1 MTEDLQ
7 TESNETLEP
16 GQTSDINI
24 RLWVFLASL
33 FLIILIAGVVLAVIA
48 MVQNPATTENIRDI
62 VIIFMAIES
71 LLIGV
76 ALIVLII
83 QLARLTD
90 LLVNDVKPILD
101 STNDTLGTIRGTTH
115 FLSKNLVQPVVK
127 MNSSF
132 AAIRR
137 ATELLRFRRRSS
149 SK

>member
-1 MTEDLQ
+1 MTDDLHP
-7 TESNETLEP
+7 ESNDTFEVD
-16 GQTSDINI
+16 QTSEINI

-90 LLVNDVKPILD
+90 LLVNEVKPILD

-137 ATELLRFRRRSS
+137 ATELLRFRRRS
-149 SK
+149 

>member
-1 MTEDLQ
+1 MTESINPNTVQEEEPSQVSDLK
-7 TESNETLEP
+7 LRIW
-16 GQTSDINI
+16 GFVAVI
-24 RLWVFLASL
+24 FLL
-33 FLIILIAGVVLAVIA
+33 ILIAGVVLAVIA

-76 ALIVLII
+76 ALVVLII

-90 LLVNDVKPILD
+90 LLVNEVKPILD
-101 STNDTLGTIRGTTH
+101 STNDTLGMIRGTTH

-132 AAIRR
+132 AALRR
-137 ATELLRFRRRSS
+137 AGELLRFRRRS
-149 SK
+149 

>member
-1 MTEDLQ
+1 MMDDFTPNLQ
-7 TESNETLEP
+7 EELES
-16 GQTSDINI
+16 TSTIDGRMRIWAI
-24 RLWVFLASL
+24 LAVVFLL
-33 FLIILIAGVVLAVIA
+33 VLIAGVVLAVIA

-90 LLVNDVKPILD
+90 LLVNEVKPILD
-101 STNDTLGTIRGTTH
+101 STNETLGTIRGTTK
-115 FLSKNLVQPVVK
+115 FLSKNVVSPVVK

-137 ATELLRFRRRSS
+137 AAELLRFRRRSE
-149 SK
+149 

>member
-1 MTEDLQ
+1 MTDDLRP
-7 TESNETLEP
+7 ETNDQFELD
-16 GQTSDINI
+16 QTSEINI

-137 ATELLRFRRRSS
+137 ATELLRFRRRS
-149 SK
+149 

>member
-1 MTEDLQ
+1 MTDDLHS
-7 TESNETLEP
+7 ESNETFEP
-16 GQTSDINI
+16 DQTSEINI
-24 RLWVFLASL
+24 RLWGFLASL

-83 QLARLTD
+83 QFARLTD
-90 LLVNDVKPILD
+90 LLVNEVKPILD

-132 AAIRR
+132 AALRR
-137 ATELLRFRRRSS
+137 AAELLRFRRRS
-149 SK
+149 

>member
-1 MTEDLQ
+1 MTESINPNTVQEEEPSQVSDLK
-7 TESNETLEP
+7 LRIW
-16 GQTSDINI
+16 GFVAVI
-24 RLWVFLASL
+24 FLL
-33 FLIILIAGVVLAVIA
+33 ILIAGVVLAVIA
-48 MVQNPATTENIRDI
+48 MVRNPATTENIRDI

-76 ALIVLII
+76 ALVVLII

-90 LLVNDVKPILD
+90 LLVNEVKPILD

-132 AAIRR
+132 AALRR
-137 ATELLRFRRRSS
+137 AGELLRFRRRS
-149 SK
+149 

>member
-1 MTEDLQ
+1 MNEDLQ
-7 TESNETLEP
+7 TESNDTLEP

>member
-1 MTEDLQ
+1 MNDQLQ
-7 TESNETLEP
+7 PISTDENIPTQP
-16 GQTSDINI
+16 SDVNM

-33 FLIILIAGVVLAVIA
+33 FLVILIAGVVLAVIA

-71 LLIGV
+71 LLIGI

-90 LLVNDVKPILD
+90 LLVNEVKPILD

-137 ATELLRFRRRSS
+137 AADLLRFRRRS
-149 SK
+149 

>member
-1 MTEDLQ
+1 MTDDLHP
-7 TESNETLEP
+7 ESNDTFELD
-16 GQTSDINI
+16 QTSEINI

-48 MVQNPATTENIRDI
+48 MVQNPTTTENIRDI

-90 LLVNDVKPILD
+90 LLVNEVKPILD

-137 ATELLRFRRRSS
+137 ATELLRFRRRS
-149 SK
+149 

>member
-33 FLIILIAGVVLAVIA
+33 FLISLIAGVVLAVIA

>member
-1 MTEDLQ
+1 MTDDLNP
-7 TESNETLEP
+7 ESNDTFELD
-16 GQTSDINI
+16 QTSEINI

-48 MVQNPATTENIRDI
+48 MVQNPTTTENIRDI

-90 LLVNDVKPILD
+90 LLVNEVKPILD

-137 ATELLRFRRRSS
+137 ATELLRFKRRS
-149 SK
+149 

>member
-1 MTEDLQ
+1 MTNDLHP
-7 TESNETLEP
+7 ESNETLEP
-16 GQTSDINI
+16 GQTSELNI

>member
-1 MTEDLQ
+1 MTDDLHP
-7 TESNETLEP
+7 ESNDTFELD
-16 GQTSDINI
+16 QTSEINI

-90 LLVNDVKPILD
+90 LLVNEVKPILD

-137 ATELLRFRRRSS
+137 ATELLRFRRRS
-149 SK
+149 

>member
-1 MTEDLQ
+1 MTESINPNTVQEEEPSQVSDLK
-7 TESNETLEP
+7 LRIW
-16 GQTSDINI
+16 GFVAVI
-24 RLWVFLASL
+24 FLL
-33 FLIILIAGVVLAVIA
+33 ILIAGVVLAVIA

-76 ALIVLII
+76 ALVVLII

-90 LLVNDVKPILD
+90 LLVNEVKPILD

-132 AAIRR
+132 AALRR
-137 ATELLRFRRRSS
+137 AGELLRFRRRS
-149 SK
+149 

>member
-1 MTEDLQ
+1 MTEDIQ
-7 TESNETLEP
+7 FDETQIEDP
-16 GQTSDINI
+16 HEGGQFNT
-24 RLWVFLASL
+24 RLWAVLGVVFLL
-33 FLIILIAGVVLAVIA
+33 ILIAGVVLAVIA

-71 LLIGV
+71 LLIGL

-127 MNSSF
+127 VNSSF
-132 AAIRR
+132 AAFRR
-137 ATELLRFRRRSS
+137 AAELLRFGRRTD
-149 SK
+149 

>member
-1 MTEDLQ
+1 MTDDLHP
-7 TESNETLEP
+7 ESNDTFELD
-16 GQTSDINI
+16 QTSEINI

-48 MVQNPATTENIRDI
+48 MVQNPTTTENIRDI

-90 LLVNDVKPILD
+90 LLVNEVKPILD

-137 ATELLRFRRRSS
+137 ATELLRFKRRS
-149 SK
+149 

>member
-1 MTEDLQ
+1 MTENINPDTVQVEESSQVSDLK
-7 TESNETLEP
+7 LRIW
-16 GQTSDINI
+16 GF
-24 RLWVFLASL
+24 VAVAFLL
-33 FLIILIAGVVLAVIA
+33 ILIAGVVLAVIA

-76 ALIVLII
+76 ALVVLII

-90 LLVNDVKPILD
+90 LLVNEVKPILD

-132 AAIRR
+132 AALRR
-137 ATELLRFRRRSS
+137 AGELLRFRRRS
-149 SK
+149 

>member
-1 MTEDLQ
+1 MATNQLPDVIDVSEEVQKTEASTRIWAVLA
-7 TESNETLEP
+7 
-16 GQTSDINI
+16 I
-24 RLWVFLASL
+24 VFLL
-33 FLIILIAGVVLAVIA
+33 VLIAGVVLAVIA

-90 LLVNDVKPILD
+90 LLVNEVKPILD

-115 FLSKNLVQPVVK
+115 FLSKKLVDPVVK

-137 ATELLRFRRRSS
+137 AAELLRFRRRS
-149 SK
+149 

>member
-1 MTEDLQ
+1 MNDQLQ
-7 TESNETLEP
+7 PISTDENIPT
-16 GQTSDINI
+16 QTSDVNM

-33 FLIILIAGVVLAVIA
+33 FLVILIAGVVLAVIA

-71 LLIGV
+71 LLIGI

-90 LLVNDVKPILD
+90 LLVNEVKPILD

-137 ATELLRFRRRSS
+137 AADLLRFRRRS
-149 SK
+149 